1 MALLTIVVL
10 VGILTYGISI
20 VGPKGLAVIV
30 KSAERKW
37 KK

>member
-1 MALLTIVVL
+1 MTLLTIIVL
-10 VGILTYGISI
+10 VGILTYGIST
-20 VGPKGLAVIV
+20 VGPKGLAVIE